1 MHKILLGSLLFIISL
16 TASAINV
23 AGETVPEKIQVDE
36 QQLVLNGAG
45 SRVMARIFHV
55 YVIALYLPE
64 KKHAIEDVLAETV
77 AKRLT
82 LNFLFD
88 GKTTQLLDAT
98 HKLLVE
104 NHSEEEL
111 KKLDIGWK
119 EFAAPF
125 ETLTDIHKGDQYS
138 FDYNPKTGMKISV
151 NEKMIGQVT
160 ELGFMRAFL
169 KVWLG
174 DKPAQA
180 DLKDRLMGLDWA
192 DAE

>member
-1 MHKILLGSLLFIISL
+1 M
-16 TASAINV
+16 
-23 AGETVPEKIQVDE
+23 PEKVQSDE
-36 QQLVLNGAG
+36 QQLILNGAG
-45 SRVMARIFHV
+45 SRLMARLFHV

-64 KKHAIEDVLAETV
+64 KKHALEDVLSESV
-77 AKRLT
+77 AKRLS

-104 NHSEEEL
+104 NHSEEEF
-111 KKLDIGWK
+111 KKLDKGWT

-125 ETLTDIHKGDQYS
+125 ETLTDIHKGDLYS
-138 FDYNPKTGMKISV
+138 FDYHPKAGMKISV
-151 NEKMIGQVT
+151 NGKVIGEVT

-180 DLKDRLMGLDWA
+180 NLKELLLGLDS
-192 DAE
+192 AEVK